1 MNIYF
6 CKQCKRICYTYP
18 VDSTLV
24 CCNEE
29 MVLLKPKVSEEG
41 NEKHLPVVTDIDNGM
56 INVKVGSVT
65 HPMLEKHFIQWIFIE
80 NGDRYYIKT
89 FNPNE
94 EPSADFKV
102 DFEETIKVYEYC
114 NIHGLWMTEY
124 NK

>member
-1 MNIYF
+1 
-6 CKQCKRICYTYP
+6 
-18 VDSTLV
+18 
-24 CCNEE
+24 
-29 MVLLKPKVSEEG
+29 
-41 NEKHLPVVTDIDNGM
+41 M